1 MYPWINWIFVIQ
13 WICGKKCS
21 KSHKDLAVI
30 WNIWGFLPI
39 VLMHINSLALRVSL
53 LFHVYGACTLQ
64 GILLDYIK
72 CNCATYVTVD
82 CSLYIFML
90 ARRTNIIVICDTQLI
105 MGCILKLCLFF
116 VSPFPILIVIS
127 FLGRYSGVH

>member
-1 MYPWINWIFVIQ
+1 MSLLLHVCTFQNFLFLKAYILW
-13 WICGKKCS
+13 KKY
-21 KSHKDLAVI
+21 KWTKP
-30 WNIWGFLPI
+30 FLF
-39 VLMHINSLALRVSL
+39 LFCTYMHINSLALRVSL
-53 LFHVYGACTLQ
+53 LFSCLWCMHSTRYSLEC
-64 GILLDYIK
+64 IK
-72 CNCATYVTVD
+72 CSCATYVTVD

-116 VSPFPILIVIS
+116 VSPFPILTMIS